1 LQAAEPVDPKDVSS
15 RLRKALD
22 EAKAFVTR
30 MPTGK
35 MGLLFIKDGEVT
47 QPDPDRLECYEPH
60 AGQRRGHWP
69 TNPEISAA
77 MFARFRDKPS
87 SP

>member
-1 LQAAEPVDPKDVSS
+1 
-15 RLRKALD
+15 
-22 EAKAFVTR
+22 

-47 QPDPDRLECYEPH
+47 QPDPDRLEAYEPH

-69 TNPEISAA
+69 TNPEIAHIVGPKRRLLRGAA
-77 MFARFRDKPS
+77 GAGSQAGHALRGGRGTARRWKM
-87 SP
+87 